1 MTLVI
6 GSLQLGFLY
15 GILALGIYVTFRI
28 LNIPDLTAEGSFTL
42 GLAVSAV
49 CTLAGHPVAGIVAAA
64 VAGALAGCVTGVLQT
79 KMGIHA
85 VLAGILTMCGLY
97 TINLIVMGSSPN
109 ISLINV
115 PTIFKAAES
124 LGLSKEAARL
134 VIAIAAAAVCLVL
147 LILFFRTH
155 LGLCIRATGD
165 NEAMVSASSINV
177 DAMKITA
184 LAFSNALVAVSGGL
198 IAQYQGFADVN
209 SGSGM
214 LVVGLAS
221 VIIGEVIVG
230 KRGLEIGFF
239 SSIFGSIIYRY
250 IIAAAT
256 KSQIFPAYAL
266 KLVSACI
273 VAAALALPAIR
284 YQMGL
289 SKMKRTRERDM
300 YEQ

>member
-42 GLAVSAV
+42 GLAASAV

-115 PTIFKAAES
+115 PTVFKAAES

-165 NEAMVSASSINV
+165 NEAMVSASSIN
-177 DAMKITA
+177 
-184 LAFSNALVAVSGGL
+184 
-198 IAQYQGFADVN
+198 
-209 SGSGM
+209 
-214 LVVGLAS
+214 
-221 VIIGEVIVG
+221 GEVIVG

-266 KLVSACI
+266 KLVSACF

-289 SKMKRTRERDM
+289 SKMKRTRKKDM
-300 YEQ
+300 CEQ

>member
-42 GLAVSAV
+42 GLAAAV

-300 YEQ
+300 CEQ

>member
-42 GLAVSAV
+42 GLAASAV
-49 CTLAGHPVAGIVAAA
+49 CTLAGNPVAGIVAAA
-64 VAGALAGCVTGVLQT
+64 VAGALAGGGTGVLQT
-79 KMGIHA
+79 KMRIHA

-165 NEAMVSASSINV
+165 NEAMVSASSLNV

>member
-42 GLAVSAV
+42 GLAASAV

-155 LGLCIRATGD
+155 LGLCIRAI
-165 NEAMVSASSINV
+165 M
-177 DAMKITA
+177 
-184 LAFSNALVAVSGGL
+184 
-198 IAQYQGFADVN
+198 
-209 SGSGM
+209 
-214 LVVGLAS
+214 
-221 VIIGEVIVG
+221 
-230 KRGLEIGFF
+230 R
-239 SSIFGSIIYRY
+239 RW
-250 IIAAAT
+250 
-256 KSQIFPAYAL
+256 
-266 KLVSACI
+266 
-273 VAAALALPAIR
+273 
-284 YQMGL
+284 
-289 SKMKRTRERDM
+289 
-300 YEQ
+300 